1 MKVAYMRDVYFTK
14 AEIFLPNE
22 PVSNDEMEQYL
33 GLINGNESKARG
45 LILRSNKI
53 KSRYYALDR
62 NGNPTH
68 TNAQLTAT
76 AIRKLFDERFR
87 MDDMQLL
94 TCGTSSPDAIQP
106 AHALMVQG
114 ELGGKSME
122 VMSAHGTC
130 NAAMLALKYA
140 YMSVASGLTD
150 NAVCAGSEVFSSWML
165 ARNYDKEIDR
175 RRELEANPYISFEKE
190 FLRWMLSDGA
200 AAMLL
205 EDKPNDKGLS
215 LRIDWLE
222 IKSFANELESCM
234 YAGSIKNPDGTL
246 TGWREVG
253 ADDQNLQSIFSLKQ
267 DAKLLQEHIVP
278 KGFEFLTEVLEKYQT
293 GMDSYDYFLPH
304 LSSMFFKD
312 KIYDMMLQTGVLI
325 PMEKWVLNL
334 DRIGNIGSA
343 SAFFLIE
350 DLFHSGRLKK
360 GERILV
366 MVPESARFSYTYI
379 QLSVV

>member
-1 MKVAYMRDVYFTK
+1 MRDVFFTK
-14 AEIFLPNE
+14 SETFLPND
-22 PVSNDEMEQYL
+22 PVSNEEMEQYL

-76 AIRKLFDERFR
+76 AIQKLFDKQFKL
-87 MDDMQLL
+87 DDVELL

-106 AHALMVQG
+106 AHALLVQG
-114 ELGGKSME
+114 ELGGKSLE

-140 YMSVASGLTD
+140 FMSVGSGLTD
-150 NAVCAGSEVFSSWML
+150 NAVCAGSELFSTWML
-165 ARNYDKEIDR
+165 ARNYDKEIDKR
-175 RRELEANPYISFEKE
+175 KEIEENPYIAFEKE

-200 AAMLL
+200 AALL
-205 EDKPNDKGLS
+205 IEDKPAKKGPS
-215 LRIDWLE
+215 LKIDWME
-222 IKSFANELESCM
+222 IKSYANELESCM
-234 YAGSIKNPDGTL
+234 YAGSSKNEDGSL
-246 TGWREVG
+246 TGWREVSSEEQ
-253 ADDQNLQSIFSLKQ
+253 DLQSMFSLKQ
-267 DAKLLQEHIVP
+267 DAKLLQKHIVP
-278 KGFEFLTEVLEKYQT
+278 NGFRFLKEVLAKHNVT
-293 GMDSYDYFLPH
+293 MDSYNYFLPH

-312 KIYDMMLQTGVLI
+312 KIYEMMEETGLKI
-325 PMEKWVLNL
+325 PLEKWVLNL

-343 SAFFLIE
+343 SAFFLIDE
-350 DLFHSGRLKK
+350 LFHSGRLKK

-379 QLSVV
+379 QLSVA